1 MPRPLRLRQI
11 ALVALLLSPAAC
23 GPADTEARSALST
36 RGGHAAEL
44 PATRWDHRPEA
55 EVWTRGALD
64 ALAEDGEA
72 LVATVPADV
81 EAWCPAYPGNG
92 PEARAAFWVG
102 LMSALAKHESTWNP
116 AAVGGGGLWVGLLQ
130 IDPRT
135 ARGYRCEADSSAE
148 LKDGTGNLA
157 CAVRIMAHQ
166 VPRHGV
172 IAGAPGNW
180 GGVAADWGPMRSAAK
195 RAEMAAW
202 TRTQPY
208 CQPQPEARAD
218 LGAALGRLLGG
229 G

>member
-1 MPRPLRLRQI
+1 MPLPFRFRQM
-11 ALVALLLSPAAC
+11 ALAALLVLPAAC
-23 GPADTEARSALST
+23 GPADTGPRGALST
-36 RGGHAAEL
+36 RGAEDEL

-55 EVWTRGALD
+55 EVWTRTALQ
-64 ALAEDGEA
+64 ALEGDGSA
-72 LVATVPADV
+72 LVATVPADIA
-81 EAWCPAYPGNG
+81 EWCPAYEAGG
-92 PEARAAFWVG
+92 ETARAAFWVG

-202 TRTQPY
+202 TRAQPY
-208 CQPQPEARAD
+208 CRPQA
-218 LGAALGRLLGG
+218 GAAEPLATLGRLVGRG
-229 G
+229 